1 LPLTTRA
8 RTVLW
13 IATILILLLI
23 GARSARWT
31 GFSGRTPWE
40 YLDVFLVPVA
50 VGVATLWFTAT
61 QDEIARNTEEQRA
74 QDDALQAYLDKMS
87 ELLIDGHLHEKADQ
101 YDTTRI
107 TARARTL
114 AVLRRL
120 AGKRKRT
127 VLLFLREARLI
138 NRYDFLDPEE
148 RDDVRYYAHYVGL
161 EDADLS
167 KAELDSARLISTS
180 GTEPI
185 SLKGAN
191 LKGAK
196 LRGANLRGA
205 DLRKADLSEADLSG
219 TNLSEADLRQTRLFG
234 ADLSGA
240 DLPPTDLALV
250 DLSGANLSRANL
262 SDANLSDADLGAA
275 NLRGAYKLNSDGSRQ
290 IVTNEELRAQAASL
304 EGATMPNGQKYEDWL
319 KDIEHREDAR

>member
-1 LPLTTRA
+1 VTCAAKFIADSSLPVKLGAVATRTRNHSVPRQGLPLTTRA

-127 VLLFLREARLI
+127 GLLFLREARLI
-138 NRYDFLDPEE
+138 M
-148 RDDVRYYAHYVGL
+148 
-161 EDADLS
+161 S
-167 KAELDSARLISTS
+167 
-180 GTEPI
+180 
-185 SLKGAN
+185 
-191 LKGAK
+191 
-196 LRGANLRGA
+196 
-205 DLRKADLSEADLSG
+205 DLR
-219 TNLSEADLRQTRLFG
+219 
-234 ADLSGA
+234 
-240 DLPPTDLALV
+240 
-250 DLSGANLSRANL
+250 
-262 SDANLSDADLGAA
+262 
-275 NLRGAYKLNSDGSRQ
+275 
-290 IVTNEELRAQAASL
+290 
-304 EGATMPNGQKYEDWL
+304 MP
-319 KDIEHREDAR
+319 I